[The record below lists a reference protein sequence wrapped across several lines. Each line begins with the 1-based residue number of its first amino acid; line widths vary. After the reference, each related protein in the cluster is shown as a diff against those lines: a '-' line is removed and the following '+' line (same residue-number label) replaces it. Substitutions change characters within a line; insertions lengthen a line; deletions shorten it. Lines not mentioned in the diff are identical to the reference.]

1 MPALHHLKGNTHERA
16 NRHHCS
22 PYQIERQTL
31 SGKGQM
37 SWKEVSTQRR
47 HHLEN
52 IVIEELVADFNE
64 ALRLHCRLDYSVLRR
79 CPEDSRKELLSLI
92 NTAALV
98 HRTLAAARRRNGS
111 KALSAS

>member
-1 MPALHHLKGNTHERA
+1 
-16 NRHHCS
+16 
-22 PYQIERQTL
+22 
-31 SGKGQM
+31 M

-47 HHLEN
+47 HHSEN
-52 IVIEELVADFNE
+52 IVIEELLADFNE
-64 ALRLHCRLDYSVLRR
+64 ALRLHRRLDYSVLRR